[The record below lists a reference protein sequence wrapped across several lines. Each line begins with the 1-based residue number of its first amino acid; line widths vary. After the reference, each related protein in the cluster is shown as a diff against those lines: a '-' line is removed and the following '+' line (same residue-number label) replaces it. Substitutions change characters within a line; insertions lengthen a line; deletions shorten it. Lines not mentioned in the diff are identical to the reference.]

1 MVETINNWLPIVGAL
16 CGGLL
21 FIWRITY
28 NLNKN
33 ILLLN
38 ENIKDLN
45 STTKESK
52 QKLDNHEIRIV
63 VLETVTGVKPVQK
76 ESEMINHEN

>member
-1 MVETINNWLPIVGAL
+1 MIQTINDWLPIIGAL

-38 ENIKDLN
+38 ENIKELN

-52 QKLDNHEIRIV
+52 KKINDHEIRIV
-63 VLETVTGVKPVQK
+63 VLETVTGVRTK
-76 ESEMINHEN
+76 EEHKYEN

>member
-1 MVETINNWLPIVGAL
+1 MIQTINDWLPIVGAL

-38 ENIKDLN
+38 ENIKELN

-52 QKLDNHEIRIV
+52 MKINDHEIRIV
-63 VLETVTGVKPVQK
+63 VLETVTGVRTK
-76 ESEMINHEN
+76 EEHKYEN

>member
-1 MVETINNWLPIVGAL
+1 MIQTINDWLPIVGAL

-38 ENIKDLN
+38 ENIKELN

-52 QKLDNHEIRIV
+52 KKINDHEIRIV
-63 VLETVTGVKPVQK
+63 VLETVTGVRTK
-76 ESEMINHEN
+76 EEHKYEN